1 MNETEESVG
10 SVEDAIVVGV
20 IVGAILVA
28 LFFGF
33 FGLLVIGGVILVL
46 GPGLVVVGK
55 MISFIKNIAN
65 GTGKFLIRVANF
77 SFGKATPTTNGSG
90 WGMKQASNTIENLPV
105 GTVGT
110 KGFTAGGNI
119 VGDPTLEA
127 VNATTVSAQ
136 AHIGEVGGMANYT
149 ASFPLGD
156 PFQGPSYLVFGPLDQ
171 VKYTPFWLPVV
182 EAAEQTN
189 ATEEQKYLKL
199 CPYSNPLYK
208 DPKGLAGNS
217 YANPLIVKYDNSKN
231 TPQYNYYGYVDS
243 NENDGAGSSFGTI
256 SKENFALDDTLG
268 TISVTASQTP
278 DVANAGALRLSSNSA
293 VWIKDMRTQ
302 EIRLVPFQTLNGELR
317 TSMAETSLQ
326 YEYTETTET
335 SGQSPMR
342 DRYGNQMMGTTT
354 YTLTDPVTRAVTTE
368 TRTYPITSEWTVQT
382 GGKAEVS
389 AVLNLGF
396 GLSPMEGYV
405 LTKRTGLLINQ
416 DKIYAVPQL
425 AGNFAVSGG
434 YADSKDPSK
443 AANFSYYHESP
454 GAGIV
459 IFNLRSTGSDTLT
472 LEADKDAYYAQENS
486 MSYIPGNVE
495 SMKQFSDWKATAAG
509 TKAYNDFWAEID
521 KSDATK
527 PDFLIKETNE
537 QFIVSMEYKP
547 FTGDMIKYWAAKMPG
562 FTPVTAKGMGTVS
575 FSKDMGGWKLDE
587 NGNLVAAVGTV
598 TLPSGTTSSFL
609 SKDTPGDSTTPADFK
624 NLYYN
629 PGSYTTKDGI
639 DSQGFNSKLGVKGE
653 PGSAADSSSG
663 LIAKSILNTGKIY
676 ADPFKKAP
684 ESFISRFSN
693 FNPFTAFGST
703 VVANTTISTPLF
715 AFESGVQTYVGI
727 SNAQY
732 TQFAN
737 YKTTGGQP
745 GYTNATTGAAGT
757 ITRMAG
763 EPVTNLQTGAPATE
777 VVTLPAI
784 KLPWGP
790 NPIAS
795 KDVVLPLTNEEL
807 SKYTANGSKLGGEG
821 TVFYQK
827 IAGLTNDGTENL
839 NYLPLM
845 NKTSLTK
852 YVTTSGATGEDRA
865 VYPLYSEGTQ
875 FYYSEFVKDASS
887 GSWRFNR
894 DFVEP
899 SARKNDPNYKYIVT
913 PKLPDDF
920 AIFTKY
926 ISYSEGV
933 DFNKTA
939 LDNPE
944 SGATNGSAVN
954 NAITSKSTSY
964 ESDFSYEVDPNTG
977 LAKDIN
983 KTDALLASLY
993 KIKQGDMNADGT
1005 LTTTALNSIEDP
1017 SKQNYI
1023 SASRVGTFAI
1033 VSPSDYYQAPQETI
1047 LDITSDNIVNIKV
1060 PEEGAAAITQ
1070 ASQITPPSPNYL
1082 SVFKGFPQGS
1092 PLGSYSTCVTGA
1104 FGTSGDYTS
1113 ATGVSF
1119 HAGIDLST
1127 GGVSQPIYST
1137 LNGVIRL
1144 GGTVNG
1150 GNVIEIWST
1159 YTGSDSKEYFV
1170 RVRFCHTA
1178 SSVLQDGAEVKPG
1191 DLVGYS
1197 GNSGTPFGGMGVSS
1211 YAYHLHYEIRIASV
1225 YADLMNSMK
1234 SSKNPMDAQFGISG
1248 TRICY

>member
-1 MNETEESVG
+1 MKDVEESVG
-10 SVEDAIVVGV
+10 SFEDSLVMAV
-20 IVGAILVA
+20 IIAAILIA
-28 LFFGF
+28 LFFG
-33 FGLLVIGGVILVL
+33 LTAVLITVSVILVL
-46 GPGLVVVGK
+46 GPGILVVIK
-55 MISFIKNIAN
+55 MLSFIKNIAS
-65 GTGKFLIRVANF
+65 GTGKFLIRVSNF
-77 SFGKATPTTNGSG
+77 VFSKPIATTNGSG
-90 WGMKQASNTIENLPV
+90 WGMNQASDAAEKLPL

-110 KGFTAGGNI
+110 AGFTAGGNI

-136 AHIGEVGGMANYT
+136 VHIGEVGRVANYT

-156 PFQGPSYLVFGPLDQ
+156 PFQGPSYLLFGPLDQ

-189 ATEEQKYLKL
+189 TAEEQKYLKL

-208 DPKGLAGNS
+208 EPNGLAGNS
-217 YANPLIVKYDNSKN
+217 YTNPLVVRYDNSKN

-243 NENDGAGSSFGTI
+243 NENDGAGSSFGAI
-256 SKENFALDDTLG
+256 SNGSFALDDTRDG
-268 TISVTASQTP
+268 NIGVDTSKTP
-278 DVANAGALRLSSNSA
+278 DVANAGALRLSSNNA

-317 TSMAETSLQ
+317 TSMAETSLK
-326 YEYTETTET
+326 YEYIETTKT
-335 SGQSPMR
+335 SGQSQVM
-342 DRYGNQMMGTTT
+342 DSYGNPRMATTNVI
-354 YTLTDPVTRAVTTE
+354 DPKTGEELATRL
-368 TRTYPITSEWTVQT
+368 YPVTSEWTVTT
-382 GGKAEVS
+382 GGRAEVS

-396 GLSPMEGYV
+396 GLSPIEGYV
-405 LTKRTGLLINQ
+405 LAKRTGLLINQ

-434 YADSKDPSK
+434 YASAIDTSK
-443 AANFSYYHESP
+443 AKNFSYYHESP

-472 LEADKDAYYAQENS
+472 LEADKDAYYAQENT
-486 MSYIPGNVE
+486 MSYVPGDAE
-495 SMKQFSDWKATAAG
+495 SMDQFKAWKGTAAG
-509 TKAYNDFWAEID
+509 TKAYNDFWINID
-521 KSDATK
+521 KSDAAK

-537 QFIVSMEYKP
+537 QFLVSMEYKP
-547 FTGDMIKYWAAKMPG
+547 FTGDMIKYWAEKMPG
-562 FTPVTAKGMGTVS
+562 FTPAHAEGMGTVA
-575 FSKDMGGWKLDE
+575 FTKDAGGWGVQ
-587 NGNLVAAVGTV
+587 NVVGEDGSILSKVFVPVLTTV

-609 SKDTPGDSTTPADFK
+609 SKDTPADSTTPADFK

-629 PGSYTTKDGI
+629 PAYYSAKDGI

-653 PGSAADSSSG
+653 PNSAADSTH
-663 LIAKSILNTGKIY
+663 ASILNTGKIY
-676 ADPFKKAP
+676 ADPFKSMP

-693 FNPFTAFGST
+693 FNPFTAFANKIT
-703 VVANTTISTPLF
+703 ANTANSTPLF
-715 AFESGVQTYVGI
+715 AFESGVKTFVGV
-727 SNAQY
+727 SSAEY

-737 YKTTGGQP
+737 YKTTGPQA
-745 GYTNATTGAAGT
+745 GYVNSTTGQMVPIMRIAGDP
-757 ITRMAG
+757 ITD
-763 EPVTNLQTGAPATE
+763 LSTGKPATE
-777 VVTLPAI
+777 VVTVPAI

-790 NPIAS
+790 NPISSAE
-795 KDVVLPLTNEEL
+795 VVLPFNNEEL
-807 SKYTANGSKLGGEG
+807 SKYTVNGSKLGGAA
-821 TVFYQK
+821 TTFYQK

-839 NYLPLM
+839 SYLPLM
-845 NKTSLTK
+845 DKTKLQN
-852 YVTTSGATGEDRA
+852 AQDRA
-865 VYPLYSEGTQ
+865 VYPLYAEGTK
-875 FYYSEFVKDASS
+875 FYLSEFVKDVSS

-899 SARKNDPNYKYIVT
+899 SQAKTSSNYKYIVT

-939 LDNPE
+939 LDA
-944 SGATNGSAVN
+944 SGATTGSTVT
-954 NAITSKSTSY
+954 NAIKPASTSY
-964 ESDFSYEVDPNTG
+964 ESDFSYEVDPATG

-983 KTDALLASLY
+983 KNDDLLASLY

-1005 LTTTALNSIEDP
+1005 LTTEALNKIEDP

-1023 SASRVGTFAI
+1023 SASKVGTFAI
-1033 VSPSDYYQAPQETI
+1033 VNPSDYYQAPQEII
-1047 LDITSDNIVNIKV
+1047 LDVTQDNIVNIKV
-1060 PEEGAAAITQ
+1060 PSEGEAVMAGTSI
-1070 ASQITPPSPNYL
+1070 ITPPSESYL

-1092 PLGSYSTCVTGA
+1092 PLGSYNTCVTGA
-1104 FGTSGDYTS
+1104 FGISGDYTA
-1113 ATGVSF
+1113 ATGASF

-1127 GGVSQPIYST
+1127 GGGSQPIYST

-1144 GGTVNG
+1144 GSTENG

-1159 YTGSDSKEYFV
+1159 YTGADGKEYFV

-1178 SSVLQDGAEVKPG
+1178 SSVVSDGDQVKPG

-1225 YADLMNSMK
+1225 YADLMNSTK
-1234 SSKNPMDAQFGISG
+1234 SAKNPLAPEFGISSM
-1248 TRICY
+1248 RIGY

>member
-1 MNETEESVG
+1 MKDVEENVG
-10 SVEDAIVVGV
+10 SVEDSLVVAF

-28 LFFGF
+28 LFFG
-33 FGLLVIGGVILVL
+33 LTAVLITASVILVL
-46 GPGLVVVGK
+46 GPGILVIIK
-55 MISFIKNIAN
+55 MISFIKNIAS
-65 GTGKFLIRVANF
+65 GIGKFLIRVANF
-77 SFGKATPTTNGSG
+77 VFSNKTATTNGSG
-90 WGMKQASNTIENLPV
+90 WGVKQGNPAEKGIV
-105 GTVGT
+105 GTA
-110 KGFTAGGNI
+110 GFTAGGNI

-136 AHIGEVGGMANYT
+136 AHIGEVSGIGRGNYT

-156 PFQGPSYLVFGPLDQ
+156 PFQGPSYLLFGPLDQ

-189 ATEEQKYLKL
+189 TAEEQKYLKL

-208 DPKGLAGNS
+208 EPDGLAGNS
-217 YANPLIVKYDNSKN
+217 YANPLVVKYDNSKN

-256 SKENFALDDTLG
+256 SNGSFALDDALAG
-268 TISVTASQTP
+268 NIEVNASKNT
-278 DVANAGALRLSSNSA
+278 DVSNAGALRLSSNNA

-317 TSMAETSLQ
+317 TSMAETSLK
-326 YEYTETTET
+326 YTYTEVTKT

-354 YTLTDPVTRAVTTE
+354 ANVTDPVTKAITTV

-382 GGKAEVS
+382 GGTADVS

-396 GLSPMEGYV
+396 GLSPVEGYV
-405 LTKRTGLLINQ
+405 LAKRTGLLINQ

-434 YADSKDPSK
+434 YVDPKDPSIAK
-443 AANFSYYHESP
+443 NFSYYHESP

-459 IFNLRSTGSDTLT
+459 IFNLRSTGSDALT
-472 LEADKDAYYAQENS
+472 LPADKDAYYAQENS
-486 MSYIPGNVE
+486 MSYIPGDVE
-495 SMKQFSDWKATAAG
+495 SMKQFSDWKATEGGA
-509 TKAYNDFWAEID
+509 KAYKTFWDNID
-521 KSDATK
+521 KPGETE

-537 QFIVSMEYKP
+537 QFLVSMEYKP
-547 FTGDMIKYWAAKMPG
+547 FTGDMIKYWATKMPG
-562 FTPVTAKGMGTVS
+562 FTPGTAKGMGTVS

-587 NGNLVAAVGTV
+587 NGSLVAAVGTV

-609 SKDTPGDSTTPADFK
+609 SKDTPADSTTPADFK

-629 PGSYTTKDGI
+629 STYSTTRDGI

-653 PGSAADSSSG
+653 PGSAADSGSG
-663 LIAKSILNTGKIY
+663 VIAKSILNTGKIY
-676 ADPFKKAP
+676 ADPFKKDP

-693 FNPFTAFGST
+693 FNPFTAFART
-703 VVANTTISTPLF
+703 ITANTAISTPLF
-715 AFESGVQTYVGI
+715 AFESGVQTYVGV

-737 YKTTGGQP
+737 YKTTGLQD
-745 GYTNATTGAAGT
+745 GYTNATTGAPEQIIRTEGT
-757 ITRMAG
+757 PII
-763 EPVTNLQTGAPATE
+763 NLATGAPVTE
-777 VVTLPAI
+777 IVTFSAI

-795 KDVVLPLTNEEL
+795 KDVVLPLTNAEL
-807 SKYTANGSKLGGEG
+807 SKTTVNSSKLGEPA
-821 TVFYQK
+821 TAFYKK

-839 NYLPLM
+839 DYLPLM
-845 NKTSLTK
+845 DKTKLQN
-852 YVTTSGATGEDRA
+852 AQDRA
-865 VYPLYSEGTQ
+865 VYPLYTEGTQ
-875 FYYSEFVKDASS
+875 FYYSEFVKNASS
-887 GSWRFNR
+887 GSWRFNK

-920 AIFTKY
+920 AIFTKF

-939 LDNPE
+939 LDSPTG
-944 SGATNGSAVN
+944 GATNGSTVK
-954 NAITSKSTSY
+954 NAITPASTSY
-964 ESDFSYEVDPNTG
+964 ESDFSYEVDPTTG

-983 KTDALLASLY
+983 KNDDLLANLY

-1005 LTTTALNSIEDP
+1005 LTQVALDNIEGH
-1017 SKQNYI
+1017 KEYI
-1023 SASRVGTFAI
+1023 SASKVGTFAI

-1047 LDITSDNIVNIKV
+1047 LDITTDNIVNIKI
-1060 PEEGAAAITQ
+1060 PSEGEAVTANSAI
-1070 ASQITPPSPNYL
+1070 ITAPSESYL

-1104 FGTSGDYTS
+1104 FGLSGDYQA

-1119 HAGIDLST
+1119 HAGIDLAT
-1127 GGVSQPIYST
+1127 GGASQPIYST

-1144 GGTVNG
+1144 GSTVNG

-1159 YTGSDSKEYFV
+1159 YTGADGKEYFV

-1178 SSVLQDGAEVKPG
+1178 SSVLSEGAEVKPG

-1225 YADLMNSMK
+1225 YADLMNSTK
-1234 SSKNPMDAQFGISG
+1234 SAKNPMTAQFGISG